1 MTKTFLLEKI
11 ICITPRLKIRN
22 LRDSDLEAFHR
33 YRSNPEI
40 TRYQGFNTFTLQ
52 QSKDFIATQT
62 NNQRIIPG
70 EWSQYGIENVN
81 NAQLVGD
88 CALYLQMSDSRIA
101 EIGITISHLHQRLG
115 YAKEAMQGLIDF
127 LFTEK
132 GIHRIVETVDSEN
145 IASIQMLKSLSFR
158 EEAHF
163 IESVFFKGKW
173 GSEYQFALLK
183 NEWKDRRISG
193 RFNNGIGY

>member
-1 MTKTFLLEKI
+1 MEKT

-22 LRDSDLEAFHR
+22 LRESDLDAFHV

-40 TRYQGFNTFTLQ
+40 TKYQGFNTFTLQ
-52 QSKDFIATQT
+52 QSADFINSQK

-70 EWSQYGIENVN
+70 EWCQFGIENIITG
-81 NAQLVGD
+81 QLVGD
-88 CALYLQMSDSRIA
+88 CALYLQMADSRIA
-101 EIGITISHLHQRLG
+101 EIGITISHLHHRMG
-115 YAKEAMQGLIDF
+115 YAKEAMRGLINF
-127 LFTEK
+127 LFREK
-132 GIHRIVETVDSEN
+132 GIHRIVETVDAEN

-173 GSEYQFALLK
+173 GSEFQFALLK
-183 NEWKDRRISG
+183 NEWENKWLND
-193 RFNNGIGY
+193 

>member
-1 MTKTFLLEKI
+1 LEKI

-22 LRDSDLEAFHR
+22 LRESDLEAFYQ

-52 QSKDFIATQT
+52 QSKDFIANQT
-62 NNQRIIPG
+62 KSHRIIPG
-70 EWSQYGIENVN
+70 EWSQFGIENFAVG
-81 NAQLVGD
+81 QLVGD
-88 CALYLQMSDSRIA
+88 CALYLQMADSRIA

-115 YAKEAMQGLIDF
+115 YAKEAMRGLIKF

-132 GIHRIVETVDSEN
+132 GVHRIVETVDSEN

-183 NEWKDRRISG
+183 YEWSDD
-193 RFNNGIGY
+193 

>member
-1 MTKTFLLEKI
+1 MERT

-22 LRDSDLEAFHR
+22 LQETDLDAFHL

-40 TRYQGFNTFTLQ
+40 TKYQGFNTFTLQ
-52 QSKDFIATQT
+52 QSKEFIASQTQ
-62 NNQRIIPG
+62 NLRIIPG
-70 EWSQYGIENVN
+70 EWSQFGIENTST
-81 NAQLVGD
+81 AQLVGD
-88 CALYLQMSDSRIA
+88 CALYLQMADSRIA
-101 EIGITISHLHQRLG
+101 EIGITICHLHQRMG
-115 YAKEAMQGLIDF
+115 YARESMSGLIKF
-127 LFTEK
+127 LFREK
-132 GIHRIVETVDSEN
+132 GIHRIVETVDAEN

-183 NEWKDRRISG
+183 NEWEQNGLAKD
-193 RFNNGIGY
+193 